1 MRQMSQFT
9 LIATAAFGLESLVAD
24 ELRALGY
31 TDLKVENGKVFFP
44 GDARAICRTNLWLR
58 QAERVFVQIGQ
69 FTACT
74 FDELFE
80 QTKALP
86 WEEWLPV
93 DACFPVQGK
102 SVKSTLF
109 SVSDCQAI
117 VKKAIVERLKI
128 KYQQNWFEEN
138 GPTYPVEVA
147 LLKDV
152 VTLSIDTSGIGLHKR
167 GYRKLVSK
175 APVRETLAAAMLSLS
190 HWKPERVLI
199 DPFCGSGTIPIEA
212 ALRGLNIAPGL
223 KRDFA
228 AERWPNLPEEM
239 WVEARTE
246 AADLIRKDVTP
257 EIEGYDFD
265 KEVLSLARFH
275 AREAG
280 VEEYIHF
287 QERPFADLSSKKK
300 YGYIICNPPY
310 GERLEDKATV
320 ERLYRQMGQIF
331 KKLDTWSFYVLTSSE
346 DFEKL
351 LGRQASKNRKLYN
364 GMIKCYYYQFFG
376 PRPPRPSRP
385 LQLKN

>member
-1 MRQMSQFT
+1 MKEMSQFT
-9 LIATAAFGLESLVAD
+9 LIATAAFGLEALVAE
-24 ELRALGY
+24 ELRTLGY
-31 TDLKVENGKVFFP
+31 TDLKVENGKVIFS
-44 GDARAICRTNLWLR
+44 GDVRAICRANLWLR
-58 QAERVFVQIGQ
+58 QAERVFVQMGQ
-69 FTACT
+69 FTAKT

-80 QTKALP
+80 QTKAVP
-86 WEEWLPV
+86 WEEWFSA
-93 DACFPVQGK
+93 DARFPVQGK

-117 VKKAIVERLKI
+117 VKKAIVERLKV

-175 APVRETLAAAMLSLS
+175 APVRETLAASMLSLS
-190 HWKPERVLI
+190 RWKAERVLI

-212 ALRGLNIAPGL
+212 ALMGLNIAPGL

-228 AERWPNLPEEM
+228 AEKWPNLPREM
-239 WVEARTE
+239 WVETRTE
-246 AADLIRKDVTP
+246 AADLIRKDVSL
-257 EIEGYDFD
+257 EIEGYDLD
-265 KEVLSLARFH
+265 KEVLSLARYH

-280 VEEYIHF
+280 VEKYIHF
-287 QERPFADLSSKKK
+287 QERPLADLSSKKK

-320 ERLYRQMGQIF
+320 ERLYRQMGQVF
-331 KKLDTWSFYVLTSSE
+331 KKLDTWSFYVLTASE

-376 PRPPRPSRP
+376 PRPPRP
-385 LQLKN
+385 QI

>member
-1 MRQMSQFT
+1 MTQMTQFT
-9 LIATAAFGLESLVAD
+9 LIATAAFGLESLVAN
-24 ELRALGY
+24 ELKTLGY
-31 TDLKVENGKVFFP
+31 TDLKVINGKVVFS
-44 GDARAICRTNLWLR
+44 GDELAICRANLWLR

-69 FTACT
+69 FTART

-117 VKKAIVERLKI
+117 VKKAIVERLKG

-138 GPTYPVEVA
+138 GPIYPVEVA
-147 LLKDV
+147 LLKDE
-152 VTLSIDTSGIGLHKR
+152 VTLSLDTSGIGLHKR

-190 HWKPERVLI
+190 RWKAERVLI

-212 ALRGLNIAPGL
+212 ALIGLNIAPGL
-223 KRDFA
+223 KRNFT
-228 AERWPNLPEEM
+228 AEKWSNFSPKH
-239 WVEARTE
+239 WQEARIE
-246 AADLIRKDVTP
+246 AEDLIRRDVKL
-257 EIEGYDFD
+257 EIEGYDLD
-265 KEVLSLARFH
+265 KEVLSLARYH

-280 VEEYIHF
+280 VEKHIHF

-310 GERLEDKATV
+310 GERLEDKRSV
-320 ERLYRQMGQIF
+320 ERLYKQMGQVLQ
-331 KKLDTWSFYVLTSSE
+331 KLDTWSYYVLTASG
-346 DFEKL
+346 DFEQL
-351 LGRQASKNRKLYN
+351 FGRHANKNRKLYN

-376 PRPPRPSRP
+376 SRPPRP
-385 LQLKN
+385 LATGKIN